1 MKGEKMKKIIS
12 IVLSLLILAA
22 GFVHAQEAQTAASQT
37 HWGFGV
43 GGVANRIP
51 LALSTFNVLMSQ
63 IWYSYTL
70 GDPNAESRFA
80 TSVGAYG
87 FLLIMPVPKVSI
99 EYYLGKEDQGIQ
111 FKTALSGFYDIVVG
125 GHAGLAAEVGMV
137 IVNKFDIS
145 LFVVPAGTD
154 SVTSYGQFIGLRT
167 RDQAR
172 DDFVKNR
179 EAGTFLC
186 DYERRENDKVV
197 PEVGKGCNVRFP
209 YFGFLVGMRF

>member
-1 MKGEKMKKIIS
+1 MLSTGFIS
-12 IVLSLLILAA
+12 
-22 GFVHAQEAQTAASQT
+22 AQEAGTGASQT

-70 GDPNAESRFA
+70 GDPNADSRFA

-111 FKTALSGFYDIVVG
+111 FKTGLSGFYDIVVG

-137 IVNKFDIS
+137 IVNRFDIS
-145 LFVVPAGTD
+145 LFVVPAGID

-167 RDQAR
+167 KEKAEEDY
-172 DDFVKNR
+172 VKNKDQG
-179 EAGTFLC
+179 EWLC
-186 DYERRENDKVV
+186 NYKKRNIADTADIT
-197 PEVGKGCNVRFP
+197 GCNVRFP